1 MPPVTDYPRR
11 EISRLIAAKNLLNK
25 DEERV
30 LLAAAQDG
38 DEDARNELITRNLGL
53 VAKNAR
59 YYQQY
64 TTVPFEDLMQEGT
77 LGLFTAINKF
87 DLEKEWRFSTYA
99 TWWIRHHIGRHMTNH
114 GRTIRIPSRI
124 IDLKRK
130 YLNER
135 ELYMLEFG
143 VEPTRDEVAALLGVS
158 PAAIDEMLTYSAPI
172 SSLDYSIKNKTGGGF
187 NSELGTMGDLIA
199 DEAVAIEQTVVE
211 TDVLTLL
218 SDAIKSLEPIEQMV
232 ILRYY
237 NIGAKDSEEKRPTK
251 TALVEEL
258 GLPNLNRFNTILNAA
273 MEKLRVSLAG
283 LGDIDDLFQS

>member
-1 MPPVTDYPRR
+1 MPPVTDYPSR

-59 YYQQY
+59 YYQKY

-124 IDLKRK
+124 IDLKRN

-199 DEAVAIEQTVVE
+199 DETVAIEQTVVE

-283 LGDIDDLFQS
+283 LGDIDDLFQN